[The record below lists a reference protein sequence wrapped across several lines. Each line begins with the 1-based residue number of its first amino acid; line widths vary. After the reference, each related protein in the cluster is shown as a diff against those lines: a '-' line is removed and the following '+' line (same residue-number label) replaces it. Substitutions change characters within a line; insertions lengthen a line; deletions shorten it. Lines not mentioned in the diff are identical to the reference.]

1 MFFENFEKFSR
12 TYSTL
17 WIRAFVDPPYK
28 QPQKLVST
36 GILLYENGHH
46 QLLYLGHGGF
56 AISSQKYNSVIFA
69 VDFGSLKKEEAGENI
84 S

>member
-1 MFFENFEKFSR
+1 MLKRRNFPYVLYPVEPSL
-12 TYSTL
+12 S
-17 WIRAFVDPPYK
+17 VD
-28 QPQKLVST
+28 QLNQKLVST

-69 VDFGSLKKEEAGENI
+69 VDFGNLKQG
-84 S
+84 